1 MPALSERGTFDAPEI
16 DHIIPKSSG
25 GSNWFSNARVVS
37 WMLNNKEDRIKN
49 ITGLVDVARL
59 ALPAFPTSGTLDE
72 RYAVFLPRY
81 AARQVGGFSVNDVV
95 ATMTT
100 TYDLNVTGA
109 VRAAITRQ
117 LGVLVESG
125 ELALAGTT
133 YTVV

>member
-1 MPALSERGTFDAPEI
+1 M
-16 DHIIPKSSG
+16 
-25 GSNWFSNARVVS
+25 
-37 WMLNNKEDRIKN
+37 
-49 ITGLVDVARL
+49 
-59 ALPAFPTSGTLDE
+59 PAFPTSGTLDE

-133 YTVV
+133 NTVV